1 MPKGQKKKG
10 KKMKEN
16 LHDPLDDLN
25 REQVEP
31 RWEPEDAEDQDER
44 WAQPG
49 DDERAPAYLPRL
61 TDTERSN

>member
-10 KKMKEN
+10 KKMQKN
-16 LHDPLDDLN
+16 LHDPLDDNN
-25 REQVEP
+25 RTQVEP
-31 RWEPEDAEDQDER
+31 RFEPEDAEDQDER

-49 DDERAPAYLPRL
+49 DDERSERELPRI